1 MEFEKQRVKL
11 LNEMPGFS
19 GVLSLSRKNE
29 VLYEEAFGL
38 AILNEAVPNTLGTRF
53 PVASG
58 SKIFT
63 AVAALKLV
71 ENGALS
77 LSDSVT
83 RLLPDAF
90 PFMDENVSVRH
101 LLTHTSGFQ
110 DYFKEEENENYADLW
125 KNLPMYAMRRPEDF
139 LVLLKDN
146 SMVFQPGEKFSYN
159 DGGFVILSMLIES
172 VTGRSFPEVVKETIF
187 LPAHMEESGYFAMN
201 ALPPNTAL
209 GYYEEKPGHLVSNI
223 YAIPVIGGGDGG
235 AYTTVSD
242 MRRFWTALQSGKL
255 IQEPLLSE
263 MCSVQAENEQDRYGY
278 GVWIR
283 KDDPSIPGLYVMGA
297 DPGISMVSDYDPNTE
312 VLLTIL
318 SNRENQAFEAYRI
331 LKDLR

>member
-1 MEFEKQRVKL
+1 MEIEKRRKTL
-11 LNEMPGFS
+11 LNELPGFS
-19 GVLSLSRKNE
+19 GVLSLTRKNE

-38 AILNEAVPNTLGTRF
+38 AVVNEAVPNTVGTRF

-71 ENGALS
+71 EKGALS
-77 LSDSVT
+77 LTDSVT
-83 RLLPDAF
+83 TLLPDSF
-90 PFMDENVSVRH
+90 PFMDRSVTVGH

-110 DYFKEEENENYADLW
+110 DYFREDADENYADLW
-125 KNLPMYAMRRPEDF
+125 KNLPMYAMRTPKDF

-146 SMVFQPGEKFSYN
+146 RMEFQSGEKFSYN

-172 VTGRSFPEVVKETIF
+172 VTGQPFPEVVKETVF
-187 LPAHMEESGYFAMN
+187 LPAAMEESGYFAMN

-209 GYYEEKPGHLVSNI
+209 GYYEEEPGQLVSNI

-242 MRRFWTALQSGKL
+242 MRRFWKALQSEKL
-255 IQEPLLSE
+255 LQDPLLLE
-263 MCSVQAENEQDRYGY
+263 MCSVQAENEKERYGY

-283 KDDPSIPGLYVMGA
+283 KDASPVSGLYVMGA
-297 DPGISMVSDYDPNTE
+297 DPGISMISEYDLKTE
-312 VLLTIL
+312 LTLTIL
-318 SNRENQAFEAYRI
+318 CNREDQAFKAYGIMNNFR
-331 LKDLR
+331 